1 MDGISG
7 PFKCVSFSGLL
18 SGQGGVVLDKMLIVV
33 CVDGGSAVGGV
44 LGMDGIPILGRLLTS

>member
-7 PFKCVSFSGLL
+7 PFNSVSFSGFLR
-18 SGQGGVVLDKMLIVV
+18 GQGGVVLNEMFIVIG
-33 CVDGGSAVGGV
+33 VDGGSAVGGV